1 MTHLEEPLEGLEL
14 QPTGG
19 SSYGERLSNRIN
31 ELAGRAAVD
40 VDKFSDSANLYID
53 KRSYEISKVEDEVA
67 EKIMN
72 VTSRVSEKGEQFIAK
87 AETYI
92 ETAIVDTELELG
104 QMKELLAD
112 PINQGRLNLYLT
124 LAGLETKDFADKLMT
139 LMSTLPPNVQ
149 EPVLRFA
156 AENPAYLP
164 LSLLAAFSMFFA
176 AKAVHYHDTGK
187 DSISLSTTGEA
198 DALSVD
204 NIESFI
210 SLLSTNKDELEQ
222 RKN

>member
-1 MTHLEEPLEGLEL
+1 MTQIEKPLEGVEL

-19 SSYGERLSNRIN
+19 FSFGESLSNRIN
-31 ELAGRAAVD
+31 ELAVRAAQGAD
-40 VDKFSDSANLYID
+40 NLSDRANLYVD
-53 KRSYEISKVEDEVA
+53 KQAYEITKA
-67 EKIMN
+67 EENMSEMVMN
-72 VTSRVSEKGEQFIAK
+72 VTSRVSERGEQFVAK

-104 QMKELLAD
+104 EMKELLAD

-124 LAGLETKDFADKLMT
+124 LAALETKDFADKLMT
-139 LMSTLPPNVQ
+139 LMSTLPPSVQ

-156 AENPAYLP
+156 AENPASLP
-164 LSLLAAFSMFFA
+164 LSLLGAFAMFFA

-187 DSISLSTTGEA
+187 DSIALSTTGEA

-204 NIESFI
+204 NIQSFI
-210 SLLSTNKDELEQ
+210 SLLSVDQDEIER

>member
-1 MTHLEEPLEGLEL
+1 MAYLEGPLEGVEL

-19 SSYGERLSNRIN
+19 FSYGDRLANRIT
-31 ELAGRAAVD
+31 ELADKAAVRA
-40 VDKFSDSANLYID
+40 DKLSDSVNLFADKHAYQID
-53 KRSYEISKVEDEVA
+53 KAEDDLSEMVT
-67 EKIMN
+67 N

-104 QMKELLAD
+104 EMKELLAD

-124 LAGLETKDFADKLMT
+124 LAALETKDFADKLMT
-139 LMSTLPPNVQ
+139 LMSTLPPSIQ

-156 AENPAYLP
+156 AENPASLP

-187 DSISLSTTGEA
+187 DSIALSTTGEA

-204 NIESFI
+204 NIQSFI
-210 SLLSTNKDELEQ
+210 SLLSVDQDEIER